1 MARYLVTGAAGFIG
15 FHLARRLLADGQE
28 VLGLDNLNPY
38 YDVRLKRDRLAL
50 LHAQSRFQLAEIDLT
65 DHDALQRLFVRYS
78 FDVVYHLAAQA
89 GVRHSIDHPH
99 AYLDSNLA
107 GTLEV
112 LEGCRHSRVGHLVF
126 ASSSSVY
133 GANVRQPFRES
144 DGCDHPL
151 SLYAATKRGGELLA
165 HSYSQLFGLPVTGT
179 RFFTVY
185 GPWGRPDM
193 ALCRF
198 TAAMLAGQPVPVY
211 GQGKMRRAFTYV
223 DDVVEALV
231 RIGRRPPSPDPT
243 WPAGEPNP
251 ATSAAPFRLY
261 NVGSAEPVELLELL
275 DVLQR
280 CLGVT
285 AQLDLLPA
293 QPGDIAAT
301 CPDVSALARDF
312 DFVPRTPLDQGLARF
327 VAWYREYYADA
338 DLNGQ
343 ARQARHSGGNANGS
357 LRRPMEGQ

>member
-1 MARYLVTGAAGFIG
+1 MGEDRVMAQYLVTGAAGFIG
-15 FHLARRLLADGQE
+15 FHLTRRLLVDGHH

-38 YDVRLKRDRLAL
+38 YDVNLKRDRLAVL
-50 LHAQSRFQLAEIDLT
+50 RGHPQFQLAEIDLT
-65 DHDALQRLFVRYS
+65 DHDAMQRLFVRHA

-99 AYLDSNLA
+99 AYLDCNLG
-107 GTLEV
+107 GTLEI

-133 GANVRQPFRES
+133 GANTRQPFRES

-165 HSYSQLFGLPVTGT
+165 HSYSHLFGLPVTGT

-193 ALCRF
+193 ALGLF
-198 TAAMLAGQPVPVY
+198 TAAMLAGLPVPVF

-231 RIGRRPPSPDPT
+231 RIGQKPPQPDASWPT
-243 WPAGEPNP
+243 DAPDP
-251 ATSAAPFRLY
+251 ATSAAPYRLY
-261 NVGSAEPVELLELL
+261 NVGSPEPVELLDLL
-275 DVLQR
+275 QILQR
-280 CLGVT
+280 CLGIT
-285 AQLDLLPA
+285 AQLELLPA
-293 QPGDIAAT
+293 QAGDIAAT

-312 DFVPRTPLDQGLARF
+312 AFVPQTPLDQGIARY
-327 VAWYREYYADA
+327 VAWYRDYY
-338 DLNGQ
+338 GP
-343 ARQARHSGGNANGS
+343 SGAAGAEPDQ
-357 LRRPMEGQ
+357 RRGTS